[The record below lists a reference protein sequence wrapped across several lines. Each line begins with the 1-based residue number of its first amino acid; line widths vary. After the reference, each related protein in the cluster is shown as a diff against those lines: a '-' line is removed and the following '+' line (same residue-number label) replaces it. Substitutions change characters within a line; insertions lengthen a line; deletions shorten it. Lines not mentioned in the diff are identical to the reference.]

1 VIGLGLVSA
10 ADLVQL
16 TAPASSTAKADLE
29 GAVAMLTASE
39 ADAESARGAGK
50 PRLLWASYFSQTA
63 GAPEDLA
70 GAAAVTGLLVARP
83 AGLADLHF
91 QNCVSEAE
99 RLYAEI
105 CPDEEFLPAAPNP
118 EDVVWSN
125 PEPEPEEPEPEDV
138 DRIGGLEAETD
149 AMVADADALRAR
161 LKSVQDR
168 ATAVEAVVGPTP

>member
-1 VIGLGLVSA
+1 MSKSGL
-10 ADLVQL
+10 Q
-16 TAPASSTAKADLE
+16 
-29 GAVAMLTASE
+29 
-39 ADAESARGAGK
+39 
-50 PRLLWASYFSQTA
+50 
-63 GAPEDLA
+63 
-70 GAAAVTGLLVARP
+70 ARP
-83 AGLADLHF
+83 AGLTDLHF

-105 CPDEEFLPAAPNP
+105 CPTEAFLPPAPNP